1 MIAVMGATGT
11 VGNALLRTL
20 TAQGVPC
27 RALARTPGK
36 LHGTI
41 AVAVAAPVEVVA
53 ADAVDPHSLR
63 AALKGC
69 DQLFLSMANQ
79 PDQVELEIAVID
91 AAAAAGIAHVVKLSA
106 PAAEPDSPVAVSRGH
121 ATIEAHLKAT
131 IPLSTILRP
140 YAFMQNLLLLAP
152 AVAAQGVIVGAMGN
166 APCNY
171 IDARDIADMAA
182 AVLTRPGTAGTTYE
196 LTGGR
201 AFSHPELAD
210 RLTTLTG
217 RPVAYV
223 DLGTAAFH
231 AHLVRTAGMPDWL
244 AAHIVE
250 IQRLAVSRPESP
262 NMTIERLL
270 GRAPRDLRAFLDENR
285 AAFG

>member
-20 TAQGVPC
+20 TTQGIPC
-27 RALARTPGK
+27 RALTRTPG
-36 LHGTI
+36 LLSGTI
-41 AVAVAAPVEVVA
+41 AAPVEVVA
-53 ADAVDPHSLR
+53 ADDADPDSLR
-63 AALKGC
+63 AAFKGC

-79 PDQVELEIAVID
+79 PDQTELEIAVID
-91 AAAAAGIAHVVKLSA
+91 AAAAADIGHVVKLSA

-140 YAFMQNLLLLAP
+140 YAFMQKLLLLAP
-152 AVAAQGVIVGAMGN
+152 AVTARSVIVGAMGN

-171 IDARDIADMAA
+171 IDARDIADVAA

-201 AFSHPELAD
+201 AVSHPELAD
-210 RLTTLTG
+210 LLTSLTG
-217 RPVAYV
+217 RPVAYI
-223 DLGTAAFH
+223 DLGPAAFH

-262 NMTIERLL
+262 NTTIETLL
-270 GRAPRDLRAFLDENR
+270 GRAPRGLRAFLDENR